1 MESSTWSF
9 PRHGPVHHS
18 HRSEA
23 HHGAS
28 LWMDLAR
35 DCQRVARLSDL
46 CYAVLGI
53 LPIPQGKITVNY
65 LPEAVYCIIYTCIR
79 IHIGMIY
86 IYIYIYTRTYILCN
100 SLKAIT
106 HPLRYEHPKAF
117 CLPFMAGLVSG
128 LCRCETYLG
137 PSGFSVVQI
146 SPPTEHVIGDSWST
160 RAFAF
165 GEVWKES
172 RIESFDPFHFCWK
185 RTSSFFH
192 TLVGRGTDR
201 R

>member
-1 MESSTWSF
+1 MHTYW
-9 PRHGPVHHS
+9 
-18 HRSEA
+18 
-23 HHGAS
+23 
-28 LWMDLAR
+28 
-35 DCQRVARLSDL
+35 
-46 CYAVLGI
+46 Y
-53 LPIPQGKITVNY
+53 N
-65 LPEAVYCIIYTCIR
+65 
-79 IHIGMIY
+79 IY
-86 IYIYIYTRTYILCN
+86 IRTYILCH

-106 HPLRYEHPKAF
+106 HPLRYEHTKPF

-172 RIESFDPFHFCWK
+172 RIESFDQIPLLLKKDLLIFPYCGWEGDGSQVMQLQK
-185 RTSSFFH
+185 
-192 TLVGRGTDR
+192 
-201 R
+201 